1 MGYATTMMKKTG
13 RAMRLDTQIIEVR
26 PLLLR
31 KEQVRL
37 RLRETCARNHKSKK
51 PKSLDTTDVVRDV
64 VKRPVHQQ
72 QGCLLQSRSSTVQ
85 GSRRRTVGWL
95 QLRVLCLGFAQDGDV
110 GVGVFPETLS
120 SLRQTDLT
128 VLRRCG
134 FQNGLLAFMRRRQ
147 QFVIPTVIVQAPE
160 QRV

>member
-51 PKSLDTTDVVRDV
+51 PKSLDTADVVRDV
-64 VKRPVHQQ
+64 EISPLHSVE
-72 QGCLLQSRSSTVQ
+72 SR
-85 GSRRRTVGWL
+85 
-95 QLRVLCLGFAQDGDV
+95 
-110 GVGVFPETLS
+110 
-120 SLRQTDLT
+120 
-128 VLRRCG
+128 
-134 FQNGLLAFMRRRQ
+134 AF
-147 QFVIPTVIVQAPE
+147 THLE
-160 QRV
+160 

>member
-51 PKSLDTTDVVRDV
+51 PKSLDTADVVRDV
-64 VKRPVHQQ
+64 ETSRFHSLTRILANQRRKLVRTPSMRRPV
-72 QGCLLQSRSSTVQ
+72 GVKGIRFGICWSRY
-85 GSRRRTVGWL
+85 
-95 QLRVLCLGFAQDGDV
+95 F
-110 GVGVFPETLS
+110 FPAESPLSPPFHPHS
-120 SLRQTDLT
+120 SLSALLRSVQVGCSRFSRCCHLIVDL
-128 VLRRCG
+128 G
-134 FQNGLLAFMRRRQ
+134 SISKMKAG
-147 QFVIPTVIVQAPE
+147 PGD
-160 QRV
+160 